1 MSKYASFK
9 IDLDNHESTHTRI
22 INLVG
27 EGREVLDLGC
37 ASGYLAQVL
46 KEQRGCVVTGVE
58 MDPDDAE
65 EARKHCREV
74 IVENLETIDFG
85 KYFRENQFEVAMF
98 ADVLEHL
105 RNPEEV
111 LARLQPY
118 VREAVVISVPNIT
131 HSSVIY
137 EMLSGKFDYRALGLL
152 DSTHVHFFTRDSI
165 SDLVDNAGFA
175 IEEFQVTAI
184 PPERTEFNTDLSRYP
199 EEVRNYIAA
208 LPASLDYQYVFRAQ
222 KKSLVTREDC
232 EKNLLEQISILQKK
246 VIEQD
251 KLLRMRGDT
260 LGHKVEALQRQLGQ
274 EREQHQLELRA
285 IHAELQS
292 QRKRHRN
299 ELDAHNQRYH
309 WFEQKLHELLT
320 NAYDPKETIEQLHQQ
335 LGAVAQD
342 NQTLRE
348 LLNNS
353 KHPAG
358 EKGSFRRG
366 QNLDRVINS
375 AHPASQMISD
385 LQEQLADTERE
396 LAQLLRFSPQHL
408 PRLLRA
414 PVKTAIAL
422 AARGPFEPIR
432 VAKAR
437 KMKGRQETVRELYPR
452 VAVVS
457 LAYNSERYLQGY
469 FDAFAKLDYPRD
481 RISLNIID
489 NGSRDNSYEA
499 IKAGYVGNS
508 SYPLKVN
515 LFKSRKNL
523 GFTGGNNSLLRRLLR
538 IKNEKF
544 VFLLN
549 IDTEIS
555 PDCISRLVESMRQDP
570 DAGMVEAVQTP
581 KEHPKW
587 YDPETLETGW
597 CSGGGVLIRAQA
609 LRQVGLFDNRYFLYC
624 EDVDLSWRMW
634 LQRWKCKVNPAA
646 TYAHFTEDLDHEK
659 DPSVQRFY
667 SIRNS
672 YFMHYKYDSRAGIA
686 AHDEL
691 VRAAINWEQDPSAKA
706 LLEKARRQGRRS
718 FLRFLPDR
726 LRIKTFPQTPWVVF
740 NGLDYEVR
748 RPFEDTADGRR
759 IIG

>member
-1 MSKYASFK
+1 MSKYAKFK

-27 EGREVLDLGC
+27 EGKEVLDLGC
-37 ASGYLAQVL
+37 ASGYISQVL
-46 KEQRGCVVTGVE
+46 KEQRGCIVTGVE
-58 MDPDDAE
+58 MDPEDAE
-65 EARKHCREV
+65 EARKYCREV
-74 IVENLETIDFG
+74 IVENLETIDFS
-85 KYFRENQFEVAMF
+85 KYFREDQFDVALF

-111 LARLQPY
+111 LTRLQPY

-137 EMLSGKFDYRALGLL
+137 EMLSGKFDYRSLGLL

-165 SDLVDNAGFA
+165 SDLVDNSGFI

-184 PPERTEFNTDLSRYP
+184 PPERTEFNTDLSQYP
-199 EEVRNYIAA
+199 DAVRNYIAA

-222 KKSLVTREDC
+222 KKSLVAREDC
-232 EKNLLEQISILQKK
+232 EKNLLEQISVLQKK

-260 LGHKVEALQRQLGQ
+260 LGHKVEALQRQIGL
-274 EREQHQLELRA
+274 EREQHQLEVRA
-285 IHAELQS
+285 VRVDLES
-292 QRKRHRN
+292 ERKRHRH
-299 ELDAHNQRYH
+299 ELDAYNQRYH

-335 LGAVAQD
+335 LGAVLQD
-342 NQTLRE
+342 NQTLRD
-348 LLNNS
+348 LLNSGQKTAEKTGLSSFARNMSGVVNS
-353 KHPAG
+353 SHPA
-358 EKGSFRRG
+358 
-366 QNLDRVINS
+366 N
-375 AHPASQMISD
+375 QMILE
-385 LQEQLADTERE
+385 LQAQLADTERE
-396 LAQLLRFSPQHL
+396 LAQSLRFSPQHL

-422 AARGPFEPIR
+422 AARGPLEPIR

-437 KMKGRQETVRELYPR
+437 KMGGRKEAVRELYPK

-457 LAYNSERYLQGY
+457 LAYNSERYLKGY
-469 FDAFAKLDYPRD
+469 FDAFEKVDYPRD

-499 IKAGYVGNS
+499 IKTGYADNTA
-508 SYPLKVN
+508 YPLKVN

-523 GFTGGNNSLLRRLLR
+523 GFTGGNNYLLRRLL
-538 IKNEKF
+538 KNKSEKF

-555 PDCISRLVESMRQDP
+555 PDCISRLVESMRQDA

-587 YDPETLETGW
+587 YDPTTLETGW

-609 LRQVGLFDNRYFLYC
+609 LREVGLFDDRYFLYC

-646 TYAHFTEDLDHEK
+646 TYAHFTEDLDGEK

-691 VRAAINWEQDPSAKA
+691 VRAAINWEQDPKAKA
-706 LLEKARRQGRRS
+706 LLEKARREGRRS
-718 FLRFLPDR
+718 FPRFVPDR
-726 LRIKTFPQTPWVVF
+726 LKIKTFPQTPWVVF